1 LIRDPDCCTKDS
13 LPAFAMPAFFLKN
26 NLEVLVWSLLVLG
39 TVAVQ
44 DYRRAAIYKD
54 VNSLSAAGEAN

>member
-1 LIRDPDCCTKDS
+1 
-13 LPAFAMPAFFLKN
+13 MPAFFLKN
-26 NLEVLVWSLLVLG
+26 NLEVLVWSLLIFG

-44 DYRRAAIYKD
+44 DYRRAAIHND